1 MVMDISEALARVV
14 GELDFDPDELDRRYE
29 VERQRRMNPERLAQL
44 VEGSDRFL
52 AYARDPLTDP
62 NFSRPPIVDH
72 TEVVV
77 TGGGWG
83 GLLVGARL
91 HDVGVTD
98 VRLIDDAG
106 DFGGT
111 WYWNRYPGAA
121 CDTEAWIYLPLLE
134 EMGYSPKHRYS
145 YAPEI
150 SEYARMIGRRY
161 GLYDK
166 ACFQTS
172 VTDARWSEEE
182 SRWLLK
188 TDRGDRMTANYLVL
202 ACGRQALP
210 KLPGIPGIE
219 DFGGHMFH
227 AARWDYDYSGGDTAG
242 NLTGLADKTVGVI
255 GTGATA
261 IQVIPEVAQW
271 AKKLYV
277 FQRTPSAVNLR
288 GQCETGPDW
297 ADKSQPGWQRRRQEN
312 FQALAT
318 GEVADHDE
326 VGDSWTEIAA
336 GLNTYRRD
344 SVTAQLGREPT
355 AEEMAFLAK
364 IADHR
369 VMQKVRARYDEVV
382 KDPATAEALKPW
394 FRFRCKRP
402 TWHDSYVETY
412 NRDNVELVYSPVG
425 IEAMTRSGPVVEGKE
440 YPVDCLILTTGFE
453 HGISYTQLT
462 GFDPVGRD
470 GITLSQHWAG
480 GVRSLQGMMTDGLPN
495 LMFVFLNRHLS
506 PTVNATQLLDE
517 EAVHIAHII
526 ASARDQNA
534 TALEPTTE
542 AVDDYTSK
550 IAGSP
555 EGQQAL
561 DFFGQCT
568 PGYFNAE
575 GTAKTNDELYFGGR
589 YGDGAKSYF
598 AMLKAWR
605 EAGDNRGMAYRT
617 SNQQAATPAS

>member
-1 MVMDISEALARVV
+1 MVMETSMSEVLAKVV
-14 GELDFDPDELDRRYE
+14 GDLDFDPDELDRRYE

-52 AYARDPLTDP
+52 AYARNPWVDP

-83 GLLVGARL
+83 GLSVGARL
-91 HDVGVTD
+91 HEMGVTD

-145 YAPEI
+145 YATEI
-150 SEYARMIGRRY
+150 AEYARMIGRRY

-227 AARWDYDYSGGDTAG
+227 AARWDFDYTGGDTAG

-261 IQVIPEVAQW
+261 IQVIPEVAEW

-277 FQRTPSAVNLR
+277 FQRTPSAVTLR
-288 GQCETGPDW
+288 YQCETGPDW
-297 ADKSQPGWQRRRQEN
+297 ADKSQPGWQRRRQAN
-312 FQALAT
+312 FEAIRA
-318 GEVADHDE
+318 GERPPVDEVAD
-326 VGDSWTEIAA
+326 SWTKI
-336 GLNTYRRD
+336 GLTMTTYNGEY
-344 SVTAQLGREPT
+344 VTAKLGREPT
-355 AEEMAFLAK
+355 AEEMAFLGK
-364 IADHR
+364 IADHQ
-369 VMQKVRARYDEVV
+369 VMQMVRARYDEVV

-402 TWHDSYVETY
+402 TFHDSYLETY
-412 NRDNVELVYSPVG
+412 NRDNVELVYSPAGV
-425 IEAMTRSGPVVEGKE
+425 EAMTAAGPVVEGKE

-453 HGISYTQLT
+453 HKVSYSHLT

-470 GITLSQHWAG
+470 GVTLGQHWAG
-480 GVRSLQGMMTDGLPN
+480 GVRSLQGMMTDRFPN
-495 LMFVFLNRHLS
+495 LSFVFLNRHLS
-506 PTVNATQLLDE
+506 PATNATHMLDE
-517 EAVHIAHII
+517 QAIHIAHII
-526 ASARDQNA
+526 ASARNRNA
-534 TALEPTTE
+534 SAVEATSE
-542 AVDDYTSK
+542 AVDDYTRH
-550 IAGSP
+550 IVESP
-555 EGQQAL
+555 EGQKSL
-561 DFFGQCT
+561 EFFQQCT

-575 GTAKTNDELYFGGR
+575 GTAKTNEDLYFGGR
-589 YGDGAKSYF
+589 YGEGQKAYY
-598 AMLKAWR
+598 ALLKAWR
-605 EAGDNRGMAYRT
+605 EADGNGEIAYRH
-617 SNQQAATPAS
+617 